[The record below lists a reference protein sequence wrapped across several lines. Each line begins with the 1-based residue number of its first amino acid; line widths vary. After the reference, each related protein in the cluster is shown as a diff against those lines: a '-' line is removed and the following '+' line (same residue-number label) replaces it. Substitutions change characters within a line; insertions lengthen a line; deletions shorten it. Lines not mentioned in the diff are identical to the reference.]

1 MKKAKKPL
9 SGKKLTT
16 LLDDAIRDYYHKKY
30 PQPEC
35 FVCKKKIGWFHPKDN
50 PRGCQI
56 GHYISRKYHGTRWDL
71 LNLWPQCSVC
81 NWEHSNKNFGTNPAP
96 FTIAILDA
104 YGQQRIEYLNN
115 ARRTSFTTL
124 QKREMLQT
132 LLTDIEQLA

>member
-1 MKKAKKPL
+1 MEKAKKPL

-50 PRGCQI
+50 PKGCQI
-56 GHYISRKYHGTRWDL
+56 GHYVSRRFYGTRWDL
-71 LNLWPQCSVC
+71 LNIWCQCSTD
-81 NWEHSNKNFGTNPAP
+81 NYLHQHNPIP
-96 FTIAILDA
+96 FTMAILDA
-104 YGQQRIEYLNN
+104 YGQERLDYLNN
-115 ARRTSFTTL
+115 ARKTQFTTL